1 MVIIPFQ
8 SFLVVEILI
17 VQGEEVLV
25 IGNIDVGKGI
35 GCLLH
40 GQILHV
46 QQTFLD
52 DIIDDL
58 CLMTVGFCG
67 V

>member
-1 MVIIPFQ
+1 MIIIPFQ
-8 SFLVVEILI
+8 SFLVVKILI
-17 VQGEEVLV
+17 VQGKEVLV
-25 IGNIDVGKGI
+25 IGDIDVGERV

-58 CLMTVGFCG
+58 SLMTVGFCG